1 MHIKA
6 DLHIH
11 SIASGHH
18 TSDTVTT
25 LAKRA
30 AELGLERIGIT
41 DHAPKMAGAASVN
54 YFRNLKYADK
64 QLFGV
69 NVLYGAELNVVGKCG
84 GVDLPEDVLCALD
97 YTIASIHK
105 EVFRPSTEEVNTSA
119 LVNAMKNPYVNI
131 IGHPDDPVFKINPTA
146 LTDAAA
152 QTGTALELNSA
163 GISEY
168 GHRDKNI
175 AFLVEMLY
183 LCKKKGVFVSLGS
196 DSHGTDRIAD
206 FENSIK
212 LLAQLDFPSELIIN
226 CDVGNFRRLVNK
238 KRKGEI

>member
-1 MHIKA
+1 MLFLKSLTGNYVIFVVFFTQMIYNIFMHIKA

-18 TSDTVTT
+18 TTDTVTT

-152 QTGTALELNSA
+152 QLAKAIEAAENASNSDKQKLIKELKAL
-163 GISEY
+163 
-168 GHRDKNI
+168 
-175 AFLVEMLY
+175 M
-183 LCKKKGVFVSLGS
+183 KKIG
-196 DSHGTDRIAD
+196 
-206 FENSIK
+206 
-212 LLAQLDFPSELIIN
+212 
-226 CDVGNFRRLVNK
+226 
-238 KRKGEI
+238 